1 MTLLKSK
8 IPAFFAFA
16 AVCLCPPAWALSQK
30 EFMDLCLNGDALQ
43 VASALKDEGISVGKA
58 DAKGNT
64 PLMMAAQAKGKAA
77 DPDKIRLLVNA
88 GSNVNAANKERMRA
102 LAAAAQDSDNPEI
115 IVALAAAGAEL
126 EERGSRGWTPLGLAA
141 MRNPNPEIAAA
152 LIDLGADLAAAD
164 NSGATP
170 FMLAARAGNA
180 YEVLITLL
188 DEGADPTVTGAN
200 KKTAW
205 SYIESG
211 KKYTPEQLATLKERT
226 QQKNA
231 PAPMTPE
238 RFAKLCRRGLARR
251 VGLYLEARTDPNAP
265 VDGLTPLMWAA
276 QYNAHPDVVG
286 VLMKWGARENA
297 RDDRGRTAL
306 ILAAS
311 TNGNPKVLSELLVH
325 GARVD
330 YRDVD
335 GKTAFD
341 YAQANPAFAA
351 EDLLLLS
358 SIAASVNEA
367 EERGIQIGAERQKS
381 VGGPAD
387 NPRIVPLYKKIADE
401 QNEILRLT
409 TAAVE
414 LRKKADLA
422 AQTAENAQKR
432 LQTGRELSE
441 QQKSLIQQLT
451 DNLAEL
457 KASQRQELELSRGD
471 IDTLTALWQ
480 SEMQKNLKLIE
491 ENRLDFQKR
500 KGEIDALA
508 ARLQAAEARSNRLA
522 EEKAAAEA
530 DFGKERAEAEN
541 NLAAVKSHLEE
552 AYRNEVER
560 LNAQIRVGE
569 EKSHQAVQYQSVAL
583 SQHRQEVIDLKSRQA
598 RLLEENALKY
608 EQQLAELKNRH
619 AKELQEVTLQNEQ
632 KLDAKIRETVATMEE
647 RQRNA
652 LLQEQSRHAVALGER
667 QKRLEEAH
675 EAQISALSRQKDEEL
690 HEKMEA
696 ALQENSAL
704 KKQFDETLVVLNAS
718 LRKEREISAAL
729 EAELNSQKDKAAQDL
744 AEVQARLDSREKQLH
759 AELNEKLTAQDTQLK
774 AAFEIEKARL
784 ETAHRQEMFDAVSK
798 LEAQYND
805 ELNRLR
811 KSRGDELNEKV
822 SALQRAF
829 DVAQAQS
836 RELLD
841 ATLAAAETQKRAEAE
856 KEAAATKAGIEQGR
870 QEASRLLETA
880 YAQSLRQAEL
890 RYDKMLKEQQTQ
902 QQIEFATS
910 SDALNAKHRQEME
923 QAAARA
929 ERDVKSVLARA
940 EQQKMQDVA
949 ALRAD
954 FARRLAEREREL
966 AAQRAAEIE
975 QARNAAARDGEKLI
989 AALKQEYEKR
999 LATLLAQKDAF
1010 HAAELKKLE
1019 AIQKGALRAAA
1030 ESHREPEQS
1039 VLAQSDQPPTKTN

>member
-1 MTLLKSK
+1 MTLLKSTF
-8 IPAFFAFA
+8 PAFFTFA
-16 AVCLCPPAWALSQK
+16 VVCLCTPAWALSQK

-43 VASALKDEGISVGKA
+43 VASALKDEGISAVKA

-64 PLMMAAQAKGKAA
+64 PLMMAAQAKGRAA
-77 DPDKIRLLVNA
+77 DPDKIKLLVNA

-102 LAAAAQDSDNPEI
+102 LSVAAQDSDNPEV

-126 EERGSRGWTPLGLAA
+126 EERNSRGWTPLGFAA
-141 MRNPNPEIAAA
+141 ARNPHPEIAAA

-170 FMLAARAGNA
+170 LMLAARAGNA

-211 KKYTPEQLATLKERT
+211 KKYTPEQLASLKERMR
-226 QQKNA
+226 QKSA
-231 PAPMTPE
+231 PAPMAPE
-238 RFAKLCRRGLARR
+238 RFAELCRRGPARR

-265 VDGLTPLMWAA
+265 VNGLTPLMWAA
-276 QYNAHPDVVG
+276 QYNAHPDVVS
-286 VLMKWGARENA
+286 VLMKWGARENV

-311 TNGNPKVLSELLVH
+311 ANGNSKVLAELLVH

-335 GKTAFD
+335 GKTALD

-351 EDLLLLS
+351 EDLQLLA

-367 EERGIQIGAERQKS
+367 EERGIRIGAERQKS
-381 VGGPAD
+381 AVGAVNDPQVA
-387 NPRIVPLYKKIADE
+387 PLYKKMADD

-409 TAAVE
+409 AAAAE
-414 LRKKADLA
+414 LQKKADLA
-422 AQTAENAQKR
+422 AQTAKNAEKQ

-441 QQKSLIQQLT
+441 QQKNLIRQLT
-451 DNLAEL
+451 DSLTEL
-457 KASQRQELELSRGD
+457 KAGQQQDLELTRGA

-491 ENRLDFQKR
+491 ENTLNSQKQ

-508 ARLQAAEARSNRLA
+508 ARLQDAEARAKQLA

-530 DFGKERAEAEN
+530 NFGKERAEAEN

-552 AYRNEVER
+552 AHKNEVEQ
-560 LNAQIRVGE
+560 LNAQIRAGE
-569 EKSHQAVQYQSVAL
+569 EKSRQAVRYQSVAL

-608 EQQLAELKNRH
+608 EQQLSELKNRH
-619 AKELQEVTLQNEQ
+619 AKELQEVALQNGQ
-632 KLDAKIRETVATMEE
+632 KLDAEIREAVAALEE
-647 RQRNA
+647 RQRSA
-652 LLQEQSRHAVALGER
+652 LLQERSRHAMELVEQ

-675 EAQISALSRQKDEEL
+675 EAKISALSRQKDEEL
-690 HEKMEA
+690 HEKMA
-696 ALQENSAL
+696 SALKENSAL
-704 KKQFDETLVVLNAS
+704 KKQFNETLIALNAG

-729 EAELNSQKDKAAQDL
+729 EAELKSQKDKAARDL
-744 AEVQARLDSREKQLH
+744 AEIQARLDRREQQFQT
-759 AELNEKLTAQDTQLK
+759 ELDEKLAAQDAQLK

-784 ETAHRQEMFDAVSK
+784 ETVHRQEMFDAASK
-798 LEAQYND
+798 LENQYND

-811 KSRGDELNEKV
+811 KSHGDELNEKV

-829 DVAQAQS
+829 DAAQAKS
-836 RELLD
+836 LGELND
-841 ATLAAAETQKRAEAE
+841 ALAAVAAQKRAGAE

-870 QEASRLLETA
+870 QEASRLFETA

-890 RYDKMLKEQQTQ
+890 RYDKMLREQQAQ
-902 QQIEFATS
+902 QQIEF
-910 SDALNAKHRQEME
+910 DASRDVLNAKHRQDLER
-923 QAAARA
+923 AAARA
-929 ERDVKSVLARA
+929 ELDLKSALARA
-940 EQQKMQDVA
+940 EQQKEQALAV
-949 ALRAD
+949 LRAD
-954 FARRLAEREREL
+954 FARQLAEREREL
-966 AAQRAAEIE
+966 AARRAAEIE
-975 QARNAAARDGEKLI
+975 QIRNAAARSGEKLTV
-989 AALKQEYEKR
+989 ALKQEYEKR
-999 LATLLAQKDAF
+999 LETLLAEKDAF
-1010 HAAELKKLE
+1010 HAAELEKLE
-1019 AIQKGALRAAA
+1019 IIQKNALRAVE
-1030 ESHREPEQS
+1030 ESHRKPDQS
-1039 VLAQSDQPPTKTN
+1039 MLAKSAPPPITTN